1 MSRKSLLTAAFASA
15 ALASVA
21 VAPTASDDDGHG
33 RSRRLRAELSPFNE
47 APLTLSTP
55 ASGRFRAV
63 LNASET
69 EIQYRLD
76 YANLSGDVTQAHIHL
91 GAHHQTGGISV
102 WLCGTAATPTAP
114 AGTPTCGPGGVP
126 GPEAEG
132 TLVASDVVGPTAQGI
147 APGEFAELVKA
158 VKAGVTYVNVH
169 TTTFAAGEIR
179 GQVKVD

>member
-21 VAPTASDDDGHG
+21 VAPTASDDGHG
-33 RSRRLRAELSPFNE
+33 RSRRLKAELSPFNE

-69 EIQYRLD
+69 EIRYRLD
-76 YANLSGDVTQAHIHL
+76 YANLSADVTQAHIHL
-91 GAHHQTGGISV
+91 GAHHQTGGVSV
-102 WLCGTAATPTAP
+102 WLCGTAANPGPT
-114 AGTPTCGPGGVP
+114 GTPTCGAGGVP

-132 TLVASDVVGPTAQGI
+132 TLAAADVVGPAAQGI

-158 VKAGVTYVNVH
+158 IKAGVTYVNVH
-169 TTTFAAGEIR
+169 TTAFPPGEIR